1 MMRNK
6 KNYKNTLEVLDAI
19 VSLRKNAISIVE
31 LAKVEKRELTP
42 EEQEQYDAIKAQIA
56 ELEKVKE
63 ELEQKLNDEVEEKSD
78 EFEKEKEKEKEE
90 ERKMK
95 NKFSLLGAINKI
107 VNNRQLDEN
116 ELQVVNRGIDIMRK
130 SGQSYAGQI
139 VMPINRGISAG
150 TATKGAE
157 AVAED
162 VLDILPVLRDN
173 NILSEFTWLTGLTG
187 DVSIPTYTGSSAKW
201 EGETVDDTT
210 DAAGTM
216 GEVKFSPKRL
226 TATLAISKQ
235 FLIQDS
241 AKAEEM
247 LRNDIVNAITDK
259 LQKSILG
266 DGDGTTG
273 VKGLFS
279 GVSIDTAAIKFADIV
294 NLEATVEG
302 NNIAEGKYIVSPSA
316 KATLR
321 TTSKDAGSG
330 QFIMNGGEIEGKQ
343 VLSTNA
349 VHATA
354 GNKGVVYGDLKEYVV
369 AQWGAIDLT
378 VDPYS
383 LASAGQI
390 KLVVNAYFDAK
401 PRRTGALVAKI
412 LK

>member
-1 MMRNK
+1 MMRTK

-63 ELEQKLNDEVEEKSD
+63 ELEQKLNEEVEEKSD
-78 EFEKEKEKEKEE
+78 ELEKEKEKEE

-150 TATKGAE
+150 IATKGQE
-157 AVAED
+157 AIAED

-201 EGETVDDTT
+201 EGEIVDDTT

-273 VKGLFS
+273 VRGLFN

-294 NLEATVEG
+294 NLEATVES

-321 TTSKDAGSG
+321 TTSKDSGSG
-330 QFIMNGGEIEGKQ
+330 QFIMNAGEIEGKQ

-354 GNKGVVYGDLKEYVV
+354 GNKGVVYGDLREYVI

-401 PRRTGALVAKI
+401 PRRNGALVAKI

>member
-1 MMRNK
+1 M
-6 KNYKNTLEVLDAI
+6 KNFKNTLEVVDEM
-19 VSLRKNAISIVE
+19 VSCRKNAISIVE
-31 LAKVEKRELTP
+31 LAKAEKRELTP
-42 EEQEQYDAIKAQIA
+42 EEQEQYDAIKTQIA
-56 ELEKVKE
+56 ELETIKS
-63 ELEQKLNDEVEEKSD
+63 ELEAKLNEDVEEKND
-78 EFEKEKEKEKEE
+78 ESEDKKENE
-90 ERKMK
+90 ERNM
-95 NKFSLLGAINKI
+95 NTFSLLSAINKI
-107 VNNRQLDEN
+107 VNNRQLDEK
-116 ELQVVNRGIDIMRK
+116 ELEVVNRGIEIMRK

-139 VMPINRGISAG
+139 VMPIENRGISAG
-150 TATKGAE
+150 TATKGQE
-157 AVAED
+157 VVAED
-162 VLDILPVLRDN
+162 ILDILPVLRDN

-187 DVSIPTYTGSSAKW
+187 DVSIPTYSGSSAKW
-201 EGETVDDTT
+201 EGETTNDTT
-210 DAAGTM
+210 DAAGTF

-259 LQKSILG
+259 LQKTILG

-273 VKGLFS
+273 VKGLFN
-279 GVSIDTAAIKFADIV
+279 GVSIDTAAVKFADIV

-302 NNIAEGKYIVSPSA
+302 NNIGEGKYIVSPTA

-321 TTSKDAGSG
+321 TTTKDSGSG
-330 QFIMNGGEIEGKQ
+330 KFIMDSGEIEGKE

-349 VHATA
+349 VNATA
-354 GNKGVVYGDLKEYVV
+354 GTKGVVYGDLKEYVV

>member
-1 MMRNK
+1 MKK

-42 EEQEQYDAIKAQIA
+42 EEQEQYNAIKAQIA

-63 ELEQKLNDEVEEKSD
+63 ELEQKLNEEVEEKN
-78 EFEKEKEKEKEE
+78 ECVEKEKEE

-95 NKFSLLGAINKI
+95 NKFSLLSAINKI

-273 VKGLFS
+273 VRGLFN

-330 QFIMNGGEIEGKQ
+330 QFIMNGDEIEGKQ

-401 PRRTGALVAKI
+401 PRRNGALVAKI

>member
-1 MMRNK
+1 MMRNN

-42 EEQEQYDAIKAQIA
+42 EEQEQYDAIKSQIA

-63 ELEQKLNDEVEEKSD
+63 ELEQKLNEEVEEKSD
-78 EFEKEKEKEKEE
+78 ELEKEKEKEKEE

-116 ELQVVNRGIDIMRK
+116 ELQVVNRGIEIMRK
-130 SGQSYAGQI
+130 AGQSYAGQI

-150 TATKGAE
+150 TATKGQE

-201 EGETVDDTT
+201 EGETVEDTT

-273 VKGLFS
+273 VKGLFH

-294 NLEATVEG
+294 NLEAIVEG

-321 TTSKDAGSG
+321 TTSKDSGSG
-330 QFIMNGGEIEGKQ
+330 RFIMDGGEIEGKQ

-349 VHATA
+349 VHAEA
-354 GNKGVVYGDLKEYVV
+354 GNKGVLYGDLREYVI

-401 PRRTGALVAKI
+401 PRRNGALVAKI

>member
-1 MMRNK
+1 M
-6 KNYKNTLEVLDAI
+6 KNFKNTLEVVDEI
-19 VSLRKNAISIVE
+19 VSCRKNAISIVE
-31 LAKVEKRELTP
+31 LAKAEKRELTA
-42 EEQEQYDAIKAQIA
+42 EEQEQYDAIKTQIA
-56 ELEKVKE
+56 ELEQVKS
-63 ELEQKLNDEVEEKSD
+63 ELEAKLNEEVEEKND
-78 EFEKEKEKEKEE
+78 ESKEDEKENE
-90 ERKMK
+90 ERNM
-95 NKFSLLGAINKI
+95 NTFSLLGAINKI
-107 VNNRQLDEN
+107 VNNRQLDEK
-116 ELQVVNRGIDIMRK
+116 ELEVVNRGIEIMRK

-139 VMPINRGISAG
+139 VMPIENRGISAG
-150 TATKGAE
+150 TATKGQE
-157 AVAED
+157 VVAED
-162 VLDILPVLRDN
+162 ILDILPVLRDN
-173 NILSEFTWLTGLTG
+173 DILSEFTWLTGLTG
-187 DVSIPTYTGSSAKW
+187 DVSIPSYSGSSAKW
-201 EGETVDDTT
+201 EGETTNDTA
-210 DAAGTM
+210 DAAGTF

-247 LRNDIVNAITDK
+247 LRKDIVNAITDK
-259 LQKSILG
+259 LQKTILG

-273 VKGLFS
+273 VKGLFN
-279 GVSIDTAAIKFADIV
+279 GVAIDTAAVKFADIV

-302 NNIAEGKYIVSPSA
+302 NNIGEGKYIVSPTA

-321 TTSKDAGSG
+321 TTSKDTGSG
-330 QFIMNGGEIEGKQ
+330 KFVMDGGEIEGKE

-349 VHATA
+349 IHATA
-354 GNKGVVYGDLKEYVV
+354 GNKGVIYGDLKEYVV

-383 LASAGQI
+383 LAGAGQI